1 MAAAAAAAAQMQAG
15 WTGVGKG
22 FVCNGHHAR
31 THTHAHTAISWGLR
45 NVL

>member
-1 MAAAAAAAAQMQAG
+1 MAAAAAAAQMQAG